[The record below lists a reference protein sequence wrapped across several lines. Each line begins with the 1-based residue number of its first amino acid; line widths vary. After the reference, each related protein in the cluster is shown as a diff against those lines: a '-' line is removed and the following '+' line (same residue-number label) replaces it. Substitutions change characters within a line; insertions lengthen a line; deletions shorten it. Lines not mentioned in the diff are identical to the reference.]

1 MGYFLAVKKVDPK
14 FFPDMESIKQ
24 NADEFGIKVYQL
36 AFNRDLHK
44 MYCLCHSP
52 SKNEIVEHLKRLDI
66 VCDEIVEVEEQ
77 NSPSNFETISKFT
90 QIGQTIASFS
100 HDIRQSIS
108 VASLNSRLIKEKLST
123 KDVEQIKI
131 YVDRV
136 EDAIKKMNRNVNE
149 ILDFVRV
156 APLLKKET
164 SIKKLLDESLSEF
177 GNSSNISFRLP
188 DYDVIVSCDDEKIQA
203 VFSNIISNA
212 ISVKSKNIII
222 SVSDDSSF
230 VNIEF
235 LDDGPGIPKQNLD
248 KIFEP
253 LFTTR
258 PSGTG
263 LGLCIC
269 KNIIEQHNGTIT
281 VKNDPTRFTITLPK

>member
-1 MGYFLAVKKVDPK
+1 
-14 FFPDMESIKQ
+14 
-24 NADEFGIKVYQL
+24 
-36 AFNRDLHK
+36 
-44 MYCLCHSP
+44 
-52 SKNEIVEHLKRLDI
+52 
-66 VCDEIVEVEEQ
+66 
-77 NSPSNFETISKFT
+77 
-90 QIGQTIASFS
+90 
-100 HDIRQSIS
+100 
-108 VASLNSRLIKEKLST
+108 
-123 KDVEQIKI
+123 
-131 YVDRV
+131 
-136 EDAIKKMNRNVNE
+136 MNRNVNE

-164 SIKKLLDESLSEF
+164 SIKKILDESLSEF
-177 GNSSNISFRLP
+177 VSDINISFRLP

-235 LDDGPGIPKQNLD
+235 SDDGPGIPKQNLE